1 MPGCLMPWCHSAMI
15 MSQRHNVTM
24 PMIMMM
30 GNNTR
35 WWQWLPHNMMMTWD
49 NTKWWQCP
57 PCTIMMMGN
66 NTRWRRTPL
75 LMKYSNKNLKCHKLA
90 SQDPVK
96 LVCASSKSSGQA
108 LVHYFCQNSTLSNLK
123 KFNKNSGL
131 NSVSILH
138 PTTEKICFQPNC
150 NAISSPAVILCPL
163 ITVSYRSRQCYQ
175 IM

>member
-1 MPGCLMPWCHSAMI
+1 MTQDDDSDPLTPWWWRGITQDDDSVPLA
-15 MSQRHNVTM
+15 Q
-24 PMIMMM
+24 IMMM
-30 GNNTR
+30 GN
-35 WWQWLPHNMMMTWD
+35 
-49 NTKWWQCP
+49 K
-57 PCTIMMMGN
+57 

-96 LVCASSKSSGQA
+96 LVCAPPKSSGQA

>member
-1 MPGCLMPWCHSAMI
+1 MPGCLMPWGHSAMI

-24 PMIMMM
+24 PMIIMM
-30 GNNTR
+30 GNNTK

-57 PCTIMMMGN
+57 LAQIMMMGN

-75 LMKYSNKNLKCHKLA
+75 LMKYSNKNLKCHKWA

-96 LVCASSKSSGQA
+96 LVCAPPKSSGQA

-123 KFNKNSGL
+123 KFNKTP
-131 NSVSILH
+131 VSIL
-138 PTTEKICFQPNC
+138 
-150 NAISSPAVILCPL
+150 
-163 ITVSYRSRQCYQ
+163 SRYCIQTLKRFASNPIAMQYLLQ
-175 IM
+175 L

>member
-1 MPGCLMPWCHSAMI
+1 MPGCLMPWCHNAMI
-15 MSQRHNVTM
+15 MMMSQRHNVTM
-24 PMIMMM
+24 PMIIMV

-96 LVCASSKSSGQA
+96 LVCAPPKALAKLWFTTFVKTAPCQTWKSLTKLRSQYCLDIASK
-108 LVHYFCQNSTLSNLK
+108 HWK
-123 KFNKNSGL
+123 HK
-131 NSVSILH
+131 
-138 PTTEKICFQPNC
+138 PNC

-163 ITVSYRSRQCYQ
+163 ITGSYRSR
-175 IM
+175 

>member
-1 MPGCLMPWCHSAMI
+1 
-15 MSQRHNVTM
+15 
-24 PMIMMM
+24 
-30 GNNTR
+30 
-35 WWQWLPHNMMMTWD
+35 MMTVTPSQHD
-49 NTKWWQCP
+49 DDVGQHKMMTVSPLHNNDDGEQHQMTTNT
-57 PCTIMMMGN
+57 
-66 NTRWRRTPL
+66 TPDEIF
-75 LMKYSNKNLKCHKLA
+75 KQKSICHKLA